1 MKYTNKRNGKVV
13 ELVEMNE
20 KYKTVM
26 LQEGSEKPFTVTTS
40 TFKRWY
46 KKIEEQEVDPQR
58 EDYEEYLADQF
69 DKECAA
75 ADEQVAEE
83 DVPVHTGEHLELDR
97 IMDELGY
104 FPINN
109 EFSPVAYS
117 TSAHEVM
124 AWNTVAEGM
133 AWAAAQL
140 TGETVEKD
148 TPKAK
153 PEKKVRAKKQ
163 PVDFTD
169 LLQYI
174 DEVAAEH
181 NMVPYV
187 REKQP
192 YLRNYRI
199 NGEGPVVFLVYT
211 RSKAQIQC
219 KTKLLPETVY
229 DNMKK
234 ANHCFDRQFD
244 IVTDTDREFAKT
256 IITSITVPAK

>member
-13 ELVEMNE
+13 ELVELNE

-26 LQEGSEKPFTVTTS
+26 LQEEGEKPFTVTTS

-46 KKIEEQEVDPQR
+46 KKLEEGQEVP
-58 EDYEEYLADQF
+58 ELLT
-69 DKECAA
+69 
-75 ADEQVAEE
+75 DEQVEAQLLEQAQAVVDAEPLTN
-83 DVPVHTGEHLELDR
+83 VPVCIVENT
-97 IMDELGY
+97 
-104 FPINN
+104 P
-109 EFSPVAYS
+109 
-117 TSAHEVM
+117 EV
-124 AWNTVAEGM
+124 
-133 AWAAAQL
+133 
-140 TGETVEKD
+140 
-148 TPKAK
+148 K
-153 PEKKVRAKKQ
+153 PEKKARVRKQ
-163 PVDFTD
+163 LKDFTD

-211 RSKAQIQC
+211 RSRAVLQC

-229 DNMKK
+229 EQMRK
-234 ANHCFDRQFD
+234 ANHCFDRQYD
-244 IVTDTDREFAKT
+244 ITENRRFAET
-256 IITSITVPAK
+256 VISSITVPAKTR

>member
-1 MKYTNKRNGKVV
+1 MMKYMNKRNGKVF
-13 ELVEMNE
+13 ELVSLDE

-26 LQEGSEKPFTVTTS
+26 LQEEGQEKTITCTTS

-46 KKIEEQEVDPQR
+46 KKLEEGQEMP
-58 EDYEEYLADQF
+58 EPMT
-69 DKECAA
+69 
-75 ADEQVAEE
+75 DEQVE
-83 DVPVHTGEHLELDR
+83 
-97 IMDELGY
+97 
-104 FPINN
+104 
-109 EFSPVAYS
+109 
-117 TSAHEVM
+117 
-124 AWNTVAEGM
+124 
-133 AWAAAQL
+133 AQL
-140 TGETVEKD
+140 VEQAQAIVDKEMSYTVPMCIVQD
-148 TPKAK
+148 TPEAK
-153 PEKKVRAKKQ
+153 PKKARVKKQ

-181 NMVPYV
+181 GMVPYV

-211 RSKAQIQC
+211 RSRAIIQC

-229 DNMKK
+229 KQMKT

-244 IVTDTDREFAKT
+244 IVTDADRQFAKT
-256 IITSITVPAK
+256 LISSIRVTHSSRQ